1 MLFKE
6 IIFTL
11 IMYKTHKHEMHINR
25 LLKQVIQCIQFAV
38 GFKELMQVYCLILYL
53 EAGYFYTLKEAK
65 TTYFFAILKTSLQS
79 ITH

>member
-11 IMYKTHKHEMHINR
+11 TMYKTHKHKILINR
-25 LLKQVIQCIQFAV
+25 LLKQVIQCIQFTV
-38 GFKELMQVYCLILYL
+38 GFKQLMQVYCLILNL
-53 EAGYFYTLKEAK
+53 EAGHFYTLKEAK
-65 TTYFFAILKTSLQS
+65 TTYFFALLKTSLQS